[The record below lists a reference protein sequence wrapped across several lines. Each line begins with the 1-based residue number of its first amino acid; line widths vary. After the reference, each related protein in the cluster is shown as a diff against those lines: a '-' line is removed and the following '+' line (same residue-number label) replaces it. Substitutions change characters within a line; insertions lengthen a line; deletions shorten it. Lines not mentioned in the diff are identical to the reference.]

1 MSVSNEDITITT
13 NPQNIQIAIEEPN
26 GDVSVSTIPE
36 YITISV
42 GATIQTGT
50 GTFAIGEIPTGVI
63 DNSNATF
70 YSLNEFTPESVQ
82 VFINGVNQ
90 INGIDFTTNGTTQ
103 ILLNVSPV
111 IGDYIR
117 INYKRGN

>member
-1 MSVSNEDITITT
+1 MSLSTEDITIIT
-13 NPQNIQIAIEEPN
+13 NPQNVQIAIEQPSGEVN
-26 GDVSVSTIPE
+26 IATYE
-36 YITISV
+36 QYITLSV
-42 GATIQTGT
+42 GATVQTGT
-50 GTFAIGEIPTGVI
+50 GTFVIGEIPTGAV
-63 DNSNATF
+63 DGSNAIF
-70 YSLNEFTPESVQ
+70 YSLTAFTPESVQ

-90 INGIDFTTNGTTQ
+90 INGIDFSTNGTTQ

>member
-1 MSVSNEDITITT
+1 MSLSTEDITIIT
-13 NPQNIQIAIEEPN
+13 NPQNVQIAIEQPSGEVN
-26 GDVSVSTIPE
+26 IATYE
-36 YITISV
+36 QYITISV
-42 GATIQTGT
+42 GATVLSGA
-50 GTFAIGEIPTGVI
+50 GTFVIGEIPTGVV
-63 DNSNATF
+63 DGSNATF
-70 YSLNEFTPESVQ
+70 YSLSGFTPESVQ

>member
-1 MSVSNEDITITT
+1 MSLSTEDITIIT
-13 NPQNIQIAIEEPN
+13 NPQNVQIAIEQPSGEVN
-26 GDVSVSTIPE
+26 IATYE
-36 YITISV
+36 QYITLSV

-63 DNSNATF
+63 DGSNATF
-70 YSLNEFTPESVQ
+70 YSLAEFTPESVQ

-103 ILLNVSPV
+103 IILNVSPV